1 MLYFDTSILTPLVL
15 PEATG
20 AAVEAF
26 MRNVAADEWSTS
38 QWALVEFASLAAKH
52 VRLGNMRDDE
62 ARDAVTRFDGL
73 LASSF
78 KLFLPSVE
86 DFTLAKRYLGH
97 FETGLRGGDALHL
110 AIAVSNGARVVYTL
124 DKPMLK
130 ACRMLKIDGRAGID
144 WPGYN

>member
-20 AAVEAF
+20 GAVEAF
-26 MRNVAADEWSTS
+26 MRNIATDGWSTS
-38 QWALVEFASLAAKH
+38 QWTLVEFASLAAKH
-52 VRLGNMRDDE
+52 FRMGSIRADE
-62 ARDAVTRFDGL
+62 ARDAIARFDGL
-73 LASSF
+73 VTSSF
-78 KLFLPSVE
+78 KLLLPTAE
-86 DFTLAKRYLGH
+86 DFTLAKRYLGQ

-110 AIAVSNGARVVYTL
+110 AIALSNGARVVYTL

-130 ACRMLKIDGRAGID
+130 ACGMLKIDGSAGID